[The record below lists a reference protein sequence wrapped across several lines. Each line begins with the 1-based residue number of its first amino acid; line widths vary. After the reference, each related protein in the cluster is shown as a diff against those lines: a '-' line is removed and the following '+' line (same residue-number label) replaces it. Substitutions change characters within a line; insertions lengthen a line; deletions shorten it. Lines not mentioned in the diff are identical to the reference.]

1 MFGSFLVFIV
11 EVIFFVITWYSLY
24 FYKSNIY
31 LFVLQIWLVLF
42 MLATERSNTRVIMD
56 FYTQRRL
63 SLSQVH
69 VEL

>member
-31 LFVLQIWLVLF
+31 LFVLQIWLDPFYV
-42 MLATERSNTRVIMD
+42 SNR
-56 FYTQRRL
+56 
-63 SLSQVH
+63 
-69 VEL
+69 EK